1 MSDPLRHQNRIP
13 PEEEFYKKQIQWIL
27 FLRVIFLTLLLGI
40 SLLLQLN
47 EKSPAISPITYLT
60 YFIAAVYL
68 YTILS
73 AIILRFIS
81 KYKKFG
87 YIQLFSDTVF
97 TSLLVFYTGSSQS
110 VFALV
115 YFFPVV
121 SGAFLFFRVGAL
133 FFASFSS
140 LLLLVVLVLEY
151 YGYPAHAIRG
161 QTVPADFSVL
171 MQFFTTHALTFF
183 LVAILSSL
191 LAERLKKAEAALIQ
205 TASNYDRLAQLYKQI
220 FDDIGT
226 GIITVDDNSRITSF
240 NRASELITGYRANEV
255 LGLMIDDLFPGL
267 KPVGLFDIRP
277 VIDLTRKN
285 GDHIP
290 VGYSWARL
298 NTPDGC
304 GNCRVYTMQ
313 DLSQI
318 KKMEAQVQ
326 QSEKMAAIGQMA
338 AGIAHEFRNPLA
350 AISGAAQLLC
360 QDTSDGTYSVQL
372 TNIISR
378 ESDRLDN
385 VIREFLFFS
394 KPATP
399 DKKWFH
405 LKDLCLESLELIEQS
420 LGNDPKYDFQIE
432 VPDDLECWADP
443 RQIRQILL
451 NLVTNSCNAMKET
464 GGTVTI
470 QGTQEGNHADRQG
483 RTRIQVSDT
492 GPGIA
497 DNLLPNI
504 FQPFFTTRKDGT
516 GLGLAIVH
524 QLITSHGGTIQVE
537 NSPPAGAVF
546 RFSLP
551 LP

>member
-1 MSDPLRHQNRIP
+1 MSDPLRHPKRVT

-27 FLRVIFLTLLLGI
+27 FLRIIFLTLLLGI

-47 EKSPAISPITYLT
+47 EKSLAIPPIKHIT

-73 AIILRFIS
+73 AIILRVIS

-110 VFALV
+110 VFTLV

-121 SGAFLFFRVGAL
+121 SGAFMFFRVGAL
-133 FFASFSS
+133 LFASFST
-140 LLLLVVLVLEY
+140 LMLLVILVLEF
-151 YGYPAHAIRG
+151 YGYPPHAIRS
-161 QTVPADFSVL
+161 QTGPADFSIL

-191 LAERLKKAEAALIQ
+191 LAQRLKKAEAALIQ
-205 TASNYDRLAQLYKQI
+205 TSSNYDRLAQLYKQI

-267 KPVGLFDIRP
+267 KPVGLLDIRP
-277 VIDLTRKN
+277 VIDLARKN

-326 QSEKMAAIGQMA
+326 QAEKMAAIGQMA

-350 AISGAAQLLC
+350 AISGAAQLLG
-360 QDTSDGTYSVQL
+360 QDTSDGTYSVPL
-372 TNIISR
+372 MNIITR

-399 DKKWFH
+399 DKKWFP
-405 LKDLCLESLELIEQS
+405 LKALCLESLEIINQS
-420 LGNDPKYDFQIE
+420 LGNDPKYDFQVK
-432 VPDDLECWADP
+432 VPENLECWADP
-443 RQIRQILL
+443 RQIKQILL
-451 NLVTNSCNAMKET
+451 NLITNSCNAMKGS
-464 GGTVTI
+464 GGRVTI
-470 QGTQEGNHADRQG
+470 QGEREGNETGNLG
-483 RTRIQVSDT
+483 RTTVQISDT

-524 QLITSHGGTIQVE
+524 QIITSHGGTIQVD
-537 NSPPAGAVF
+537 SPPSGAVF